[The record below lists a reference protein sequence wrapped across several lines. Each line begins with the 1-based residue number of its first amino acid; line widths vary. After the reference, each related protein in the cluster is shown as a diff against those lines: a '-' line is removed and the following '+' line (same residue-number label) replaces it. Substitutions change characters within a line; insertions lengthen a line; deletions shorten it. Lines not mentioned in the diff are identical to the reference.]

1 MSTLEELK
9 EIWQQTGNVER
20 KAVTQ
25 PSLEKLIKI
34 RVSKHTKN
42 SLGYF
47 WASFTLQI
55 IVYALFFHVILK
67 YGQTATVLYTS
78 IGGVVLYIPF
88 TIMLLRTFK
97 KIATEKPLIQ
107 SDIDTSL
114 YDFVSHQQALLR
126 TFYHFKKWYEGFS
139 IPLSCL
145 VGVFL
150 VFELYVPGGVNEYRQ
165 GATITFLVSLASC
178 IAAIY
183 AENKKSFILPIKQL
197 QAVLEEFKQDKEY

>member
-9 EIWQQTGNVER
+9 EIWQQNGNMER
-20 KAVTQ
+20 AAVTQ
-25 PSLEKLIKI
+25 PSFEKLIKK
-34 RVSKHTKN
+34 RVSKHTKS

-55 IVYALFFHVILK
+55 IVYALFSHVIIK
-67 YGQTATVLYTS
+67 YGQTANVLYTS
-78 IGGVVLYIPF
+78 IGGVILYIPF

-97 KIATEKPLIQ
+97 KLATEKPLTH

-114 YDFVSHQQALLR
+114 YDFVSRQQALLR
-126 TFYHFKKWYEGFS
+126 RFYHFKKWYEGFL

-150 VFELYVPGGVNEYRQ
+150 IFELYVPGGVNEYRQ

-178 IAAIY
+178 IAAVY

-197 QAVLEEFKQDKEY
+197 QAVLDEFKQEKE